1 MANSAA
7 PPADGGLLLLDKPAG
22 LSSNIALQRVRRAFG
37 GVRAGHTGTLDPLAS
52 GMLPICLGEA
62 TKVAGEILAGRKCY
76 RFTLQLGEQRSTG
89 DAEGEVVAIA
99 PVPTLEDA
107 QVDAALAAFLGAT
120 RQVPPMF
127 SALKRDGQPLYKL
140 ARQGI
145 TVARDSREIVIER
158 LELLGREPRRLD
170 CRVLC
175 SKGTYVRV
183 LGEDLARSLGTV
195 GYLAALRREYVE
207 PFEHEPMVSLE
218 AVLAGPLPELLP
230 ADRALPHL
238 AAVHLSVRDSIAI
251 TRGQRLAAAGSAVSG
266 NPGSLV
272 RLYDA
277 AGRFFGL
284 GQLEPDGGL
293 RAKRLYATE

>member
-1 MANSAA
+1 MGNRAS
-7 PPADGGLLLLDKPAG
+7 PPDGGILLLDKPAG
-22 LSSNIALQRVRRAFG
+22 LSSNVALQRVRRAYG

-89 DAEGEVVAIA
+89 DAEGAVVATA
-99 PVPTLEDA
+99 MVPELDEA
-107 QVDAALAAFLGAT
+107 RLRQVLSGFLGES
-120 RQVPPMF
+120 RQLPPMY

-140 ARQGI
+140 ARAGI
-145 TVARDSREIVIER
+145 TVEREPRAIVIER
-158 LELLGREPRRLD
+158 LECLGQDRDRLD

-183 LGEDLARSLGTV
+183 LGEDLARALGTV
-195 GYLAALRREYVE
+195 GFLAALRREYVE

-218 AVLAGPLPELLP
+218 AVLDGPPPVLLP
-230 ADRALPHL
+230 ADRALPQL
-238 AAVHLSVRDSIAI
+238 AAVHLSARDSIAI
-251 TRGQRLAAAGSAVSG
+251 TRGQRVGPGVAAAGV
-266 NPGSLV
+266 PGSLL

-284 GQLEPDGGL
+284 GTLDPDGGI
-293 RAKRLYATE
+293 RAKRLYATA

>member
-1 MANSAA
+1 MANSAT
-7 PPADGGLLLLDKPAG
+7 PPAGGLLLLDKPAG
-22 LSSNIALQRVRRAFG
+22 LSSNTALQRVRRAFG

-89 DAEGEVVAIA
+89 DAEGEVVATA
-99 PVPTLEDA
+99 PVPGLEDP
-107 QVDAALAAFLGAT
+107 QVGAVLAGFLGAT
-120 RQVPPMF
+120 RQVPPMY

-140 ARQGI
+140 ARKGI
-145 TVARDSREIVIER
+145 TVARESREIVIQR
-158 LELLGREPRRLD
+158 LELLGREPQRLD

-207 PFEHEPMVSLE
+207 PFEHEPMVSLD
-218 AVLAGPLPELLP
+218 AVLAGPLPALLP

-238 AAVHLSVRDSIAI
+238 AAVQLSVRDSIAI
-251 TRGQRLAAAGSAVSG
+251 TRGQRLASTGSG
-266 NPGSLV
+266 DPGLPGSLV
-272 RLYDA
+272 RLYDT
-277 AGRFFGL
+277 AGQFFGL
-284 GQLEPDGGL
+284 GLLEPDGGL